1 MKTLTR
7 IKKLQKSRNIV
18 GKQNKFNKATPVTDD
33 DYSEHENITV

>member
-7 IKKLQKSRNIV
+7 IKSFKQSDNIV

-33 DYSEHENITV
+33 DYSEHEHFTV